1 MWLVARYDFFKG
13 LQKPLRDLGMRK
25 IYGVGFTL
33 SATGNDTNNQ
43 FNSALITHGGLDVV
57 TKDGRLHLDNPKVRE
72 AVIKTLTYPTTA
84 ADGDTAYFP
93 IATVNH

>member
-1 MWLVARYDFFKG
+1 
-13 LQKPLRDLGMRK
+13 MRK

-57 TKDGRLHLDNPKVRE
+57 TKDGRLHLDDPKVHE

-84 ADGDTAYFP
+84 ADGDETAP
-93 IATVNH
+93 APTNPSV